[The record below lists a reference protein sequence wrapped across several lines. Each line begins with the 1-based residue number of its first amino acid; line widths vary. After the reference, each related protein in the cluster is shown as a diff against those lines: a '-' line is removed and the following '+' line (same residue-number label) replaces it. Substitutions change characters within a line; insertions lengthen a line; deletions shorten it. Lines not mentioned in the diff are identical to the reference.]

1 MDAQAEQIKRAA
13 PVWIWDGHWWP
24 AVVADATRGGELLI
38 VRLENGVTV
47 PVRRARLQLATRRST
62 VATSLD
68 FLGARVSRVRYQRA
82 GIVASRAKAAP

>member
-13 PVWIWDGHWWP
+13 SVWIWDGHWWP

-47 PVRRARLQLATRRST
+47 PVHQARLQPRDPTLHGGDKPR
-62 VATSLD
+62 LPW
-68 FLGARVSRVRYQRA
+68 G
-82 GIVASRAKAAP
+82 